1 MIETESRFENRL
13 LAELRQVVIARAA
26 TGSGGAGVSRRVA
39 DRRPKRRLGL
49 ALAGGAGAVAAG
61 AVAVVLLTQGTAVPA
76 YAVTTK
82 NDRVTI
88 VAHSVGDPG
97 PANQALR
104 AAGVRV
110 VIIPPSSA
118 SACPAEDQ
126 GSEASIDART
136 AATLAVQAVANTV
149 HLTANDVPAG
159 TVMVLTPTSAS
170 NRDPVLLIG
179 FYREPGPKCVV
190 VLPAQRTGP
199 LPSGSVLPTR

>member
-1 MIETESRFENRL
+1 MTGIESRFENRL

-26 TGSGGAGVSRRVA
+26 AESGGTGVSRRVA
-39 DRRPKRRLGL
+39 QRRSIRRLGL
-49 ALAGGAGAVAAG
+49 ALAGGAGAVAAA
-61 AVAVVLLTQGTAVPA
+61 AVAVVLVTQGTAVPA

-110 VIIPPSSA
+110 VIIPSSSA

-126 GSEASIDART
+126 GSEASINMQT
-136 AATLAVQAVANTV
+136 ALTLARLVNGNTV
-149 HLTANDVPAG
+149 QLTASDVPAG
-159 TVMVLTPTSAS
+159 TVLVLTPASAS
-170 NRDPVLLIG
+170 NRDPG
-179 FYREPGPKCVV
+179 NCAPMRGH
-190 VLPAQRTGP
+190 
-199 LPSGSVLPTR
+199 